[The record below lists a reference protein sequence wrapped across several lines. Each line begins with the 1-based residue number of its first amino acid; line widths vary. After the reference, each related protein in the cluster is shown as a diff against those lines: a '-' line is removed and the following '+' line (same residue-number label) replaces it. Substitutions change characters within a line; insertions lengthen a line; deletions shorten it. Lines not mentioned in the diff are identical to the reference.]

1 MRRPVRDGGGAAG
14 PQVCRGRNAPE
25 LAQYRIMSRIGV
37 PRAWFAVCLAF
48 LAGGCASIGP
58 ETVPRDR
65 FDYGAAIAGSAKE
78 QLLYNIVGLRYLE
91 APTFVN
97 VASVIN
103 QYSLEGEVALSGGLN
118 TGFEG
123 GADTLSVGGKGV
135 WSDRPTVTYTPL
147 TGEEFANNLL
157 TPIPPESVFAL
168 VQAGWP
174 AELLLSLTI
183 KTVNGVENAVA
194 SPSARRR
201 AAPAF
206 DELLRVWARLRK
218 ARAIGFRRE
227 QAGDA
232 ARIIVYLSAQ
242 RTAPGVAEDIA
253 LLRRILRLDPNVVE
267 YRLGY
272 GLVPDEPGEIAVL
285 TLSILELMNEL
296 AWRADVPPEHI
307 EDGRT
312 GPGFAEYETGG
323 GFLIRIHHSEGRPD
337 DSYVAVRMRDYWY
350 YIDDR
355 DVVSKRTFAMLQ
367 LMLSITDP
375 GEKARGP
382 VVTITN

>member
-1 MRRPVRDGGGAAG
+1 MSKTSFLTSWFAAG
-14 PQVCRGRNAPE
+14 
-25 LAQYRIMSRIGV
+25 LALLV
-37 PRAWFAVCLAF
+37 
-48 LAGGCASIGP
+48 GGCASIGP

-118 TGFEG
+118 TGLAG
-123 GADTLSVGGKGV
+123 GADTLSVGGKGT
-135 WSDRPTVTYTPL
+135 WADRPTITYTPL
-147 TGEEFANNLL
+147 TGEEFATNLL

-174 AELLLSLTI
+174 AELLLSLTV
-183 KTVNGVENAVA
+183 KTINGVENAVA
-194 SPSARRR
+194 SPGARRR
-201 AAPAF
+201 VDPAF
-206 DELLRVWARLRK
+206 NELLGVWTRLRK
-218 ARAIGFRRE
+218 ARAIGFRRDE
-227 QAGDA
+227 SGGA
-232 ARIIVYLSAQ
+232 ARIVVYLSMEK
-242 RTAPGVAEDIA
+242 TAPGLFEDIA
-253 LLRRILRLDPNVVE
+253 LLRRILGLDPNVRE
-267 YRLGY
+267 YQLGY
-272 GLVPDEPGEIAVL
+272 GLVPDQPDEIAVL

-307 EDGRT
+307 EERRT
-312 GPGFAEYETGG
+312 GTGFAEDETGTA
-323 GFLIRIHHSEGRPD
+323 FLIRIHHSQDRPD
-337 DSYVAVRMRDYWY
+337 DSYAAVRPRDVWF

-355 DVVSKRTFAMLQ
+355 DIVSKRTFAVLQ
-367 LMLSITDP
+367 VMLSITDP

-382 VVTITN
+382 VVTISN